1 MVQPFYATCI
11 IHILGKKS
19 KKMEKQVNSSELV
32 TQQSYGMQLHA
43 FENNLLNFLAEQGL
57 PTESV
62 LVSVN
67 ERVTV
72 FKNIADVLAKITD
85 EQKPRSVYI
94 SKYIA
99 AVASGLFDAAL
110 NYLWDETILELRR
123 RVSQYDLSY
132 FYDNA
137 VNSPDK
143 RKSLRTE
150 DDLVKVNDSELIE
163 GSRKI
168 GLISELGFKHL
179 DNIRYMR
186 NWASAA
192 HPNQNELTG
201 LQLISWL
208 ETCIKEVISLPL
220 SNVTV
225 EIQRLLNNLK
235 NNNISEAEARQI
247 ASFFLNLTSEQTN
260 NLASGLFGI
269 YTRSD
274 TTPQTRQNIHRLLP
288 YLWDRIDEQ
297 ARQQFGIKYGRF
309 VANNDQSEARLALQF
324 LELVSGK
331 SYIPEGL
338 LAAEID
344 TAIDDLLNAHQGWDN
359 FYNEA
364 PFAKALERLI
374 GQTGQVPIEI
384 RRKYVVA
391 LVEVFLTNG
400 KGVATKAD
408 TIYISL
414 IERFDATQAVIA
426 ILSFNE
432 TKIATRLQ
440 HNLCK
445 KQYRKLLQMM
455 KVKVSAP
462 DVKELIDEIENY
474 KGPLDRLKDQSDFK
488 RKVDNMRKI
497 IW

>member
-1 MVQPFYATCI
+1 M
-11 IHILGKKS
+11 
-19 KKMEKQVNSSELV
+19 
-32 TQQSYGMQLHA
+32 
-43 FENNLLNFLAEQGL
+43 
-57 PTESV
+57 
-62 LVSVN
+62 
-67 ERVTV
+67 
-72 FKNIADVLAKITD
+72 
-85 EQKPRSVYI
+85 
-94 SKYIA
+94 
-99 AVASGLFDAAL
+99 
-110 NYLWDETILELRR
+110 
-123 RVSQYDLSY
+123 
-132 FYDNA
+132 
-137 VNSPDK
+137 
-143 RKSLRTE
+143 
-150 DDLVKVNDSELIE
+150 
-163 GSRKI
+163 
-168 GLISELGFKHL
+168 
-179 DNIRYMR
+179 
-186 NWASAA
+186 
-192 HPNQNELTG
+192 
-201 LQLISWL
+201 
-208 ETCIKEVISLPL
+208 
-220 SNVTV
+220 
-225 EIQRLLNNLK
+225 
-235 NNNISEAEARQI
+235 
-247 ASFFLNLTSEQTN
+247 
-260 NLASGLFGI
+260 
-269 YTRSD
+269 
-274 TTPQTRQNIHRLLP
+274 
-288 YLWDRIDEQ
+288 WDRIDEQ